1 MPAPTAFAP
10 IAWKAAQFGA
20 VAAVAWYAARRR
32 SDGPREIWR
41 EAALDGVE
49 EGLETDFSRTP
60 KQMRA
65 GAAGR
70 FRRVVR
76 LGDKGPGVDI
86 DLSALGRIRMTRV
99 YRGE

>member
-1 MPAPTAFAP
+1 MPAPAAFAP
-10 IAWKAAQFGA
+10 IAWKVAQFGA

-41 EAALDGVE
+41 EAVLDGVE
-49 EGLETDFSRTP
+49 EGLETEFSLTP
-60 KQMRA
+60 EQMRVCLV
-65 GAAGR
+65 GR

-76 LGDKGPGVDI
+76 LGDKWRGVDI

-99 YRGE
+99 FCGE